1 MEQFKDQSN
10 TNQNSIS
17 ININE
22 GQEHIERIEPLDIK
36 DHKINVPKMNLKHM
50 KNGAIF
56 FAAIA
61 LISGIIS
68 FNFQQKNNKVDTSDT
83 AKQALTTRTSTDLA
97 VGTQLLSKD
106 DNYVGGDIT
115 LVHSSQDKENA
126 IQVWDYAAVDGDYV
140 QIKVNGSPITD
151 SFMITHEP
159 KTITVPTV
167 GTVEV
172 IGTKDGGGGITY
184 AIRYG
189 VNGMTY
195 YNGTTEGNENK
206 YTLIR
211 Q

>member
-1 MEQFKDQSN
+1 MLKELLFSKFPS
-10 TNQNSIS
+10 TIFSFISIS
-17 ININE
+17 AINLPGFSIQSPGNT
-22 GQEHIERIEPLDIK
+22 LW
-36 DHKINVPKMNLKHM
+36 
-50 KNGAIF
+50 AI
-56 FAAIA
+56 
-61 LISGIIS
+61 
-68 FNFQQKNNKVDTSDT
+68 
-83 AKQALTTRTSTDLA
+83 RTSTDLA

-115 LVHSSQDKENA
+115 LVHSSQDKENT